1 IGMDQRF
8 FRWDAATGRPL
19 ASGRAEPDGIIS
31 RVQGNRAVVRVDQK
45 QVVFERLTDAAH
57 VRPEPAKEAIHIGR
71 PANYTVAAAPTADGR
86 LVLSLTDDMQ
96 KQNRKLEITVTETS
110 PVKLRSWVR
119 VPWTVNVPRHPFS
132 PCGRWVV
139 IDGTVLDTTTGE
151 PALKPTADIPGG
163 ARNAP
168 LWNQR
173 PVWFSP
179 DGRFMA
185 GSLWESR
192 PGKPGV
198 GGGAGGEVAAGR
210 ALPPLLLRY
219 EDQLALSPGGRT
231 AVRTGLHGLA
241 VHDLFGGSAVTLPPR
256 DVTAAYVHT
265 RNQTVAFTP
274 DGRSF
279 ATGHD
284 DGT

>member
-19 ASGRAEPDGIIS
+19 ASGRAEPGGIIS
-31 RVQGNRAVVRVDQK
+31 RVEGHRAVVRVDQK

-71 PANYTVAAAPTADGR
+71 PANYTVAAAPTAAGR

-96 KQNRKLEITVTETS
+96 KENRKLEITVTETN
-110 PVKLRSWVR
+110 PVKLRSSVR

-151 PALKPTADIPGG
+151 PARKPTADIPGG
-163 ARNAP
+163 ARNP
-168 LWNQR
+168 RVGTQR
-173 PVWFSP
+173 RVWFSP
-179 DGRFMA
+179 EGGFMA

-192 PGKPGV
+192 RGRRGREWVGV
-198 GGGAGGEVAAGR
+198 WELASGR
-210 ALPPLLLRY
+210 AFPPLLLRY

-231 AVRTGLHGLA
+231 AVRTGLHGL
-241 VHDLFGGSAVTLPPR
+241 
-256 DVTAAYVHT
+256 
-265 RNQTVAFTP
+265 
-274 DGRSF
+274 
-279 ATGHD
+279 
-284 DGT
+284 